1 MKEKNDTHCFC
12 NSSLRFQPQ
21 QLFLYCLSFLDLF
34 SSSNKFSFRSCNY
47 LIRIIT
53 WEKKKKDIPR
63 EKQCFKLCDK
73 CVMHIVHWIVTLAL
87 KIELFGRGEC
97 R

>member
-1 MKEKNDTHCFC
+1 MG
-12 NSSLRFQPQ
+12 
-21 QLFLYCLSFLDLF
+21 
-34 SSSNKFSFRSCNY
+34 
-47 LIRIIT
+47 
-53 WEKKKKDIPR
+53 EKKKKDIPR